1 MALFAR
7 LIPLLVLVVILF
19 ASSAA
24 PLHAQ
29 DELRVIEPTD
39 ISVFIENGEGTTDD
53 AIFISN
59 EGDAVT
65 GTLRVSTFLK
75 ASSPADFASSPI
87 CIIVNGSQCVNSFQT
102 EFTFAEGSVTTIP
115 ITINVVN
122 AANSRLAYGEA
133 TLMVLF
139 GQDTTPDDG
148 TLVTDPLTLA
158 DYRKLFF
165 VPSLYVQDVLETA
178 LIFSVIIM
186 ALAVAYFFYRERPR
200 LYNGLR
206 HPLGEMIWGAQSWT
220 AFLTALV
227 STISVVSLSGNSA
240 GISVSAF
247 STNVYSPTLTILG
260 ILFSALP
267 VLGVFLYRLLGRW
280 SNNDDPQGGNL
291 LGYIVGS
298 ACLVFALMGS
308 VLISANVIQMLV
320 LSTLGITD
328 PPMIPVYLLFV
339 TIASGVVIILTGIY
353 FCSTFRSAI
362 ASQLRAQQ
370 AKQDK
375 AATEDML
382 LDVVQRAWGND
393 NLQTIAALLALEA
406 LPNYDLGILTPE
418 PDNTVFRGIN
428 EGNQSKRAQQQ
439 NMPKPETRDI
449 PKIRL

>member
-1 MALFAR
+1 MARFIR
-7 LIPLLVLVVILF
+7 LIPLLLLVILLF
-19 ASSAA
+19 APSAA

-29 DELRVIEPTD
+29 DELIVIEPSDFT
-39 ISVFIENGEGTTDD
+39 VFIENGEGTADE

-75 ASSPADFASSPI
+75 ASSPPDFAASPI
-87 CIIVNGSQCVNSFQT
+87 CLIVNGSQCVNNFQT
-102 EFTFAEGSVTTIP
+102 EFTLAESSVTTIP
-115 ITINVVN
+115 ITISVVN
-122 AANSRLAYGEA
+122 TPGSSLQYGEA
-133 TLMVLF
+133 TLMVWF
-139 GQDTTPDDG
+139 GQDPTPDDG
-148 TLVTDPLTLA
+148 TVVANPLTLA
-158 DYRKLFF
+158 EYRKLFL

-186 ALAVAYFFYRERPR
+186 AIAVAYFFYKERPQ
-200 LYNGLR
+200 LYQGLR

-240 GISVSAF
+240 GISVNDF
-247 STNVYSPTLTILG
+247 SVNVYAPTLTILG

-267 VLGVFLYRLLGRW
+267 VLGVFVYRLLGRW
-280 SNNDDPQGGNL
+280 SNNDDPLGGNL

-298 ACLVFALMGS
+298 ACIVFALIGS
-308 VLISANVIQMLV
+308 VLISANVIQMLI
-320 LSTLGITD
+320 LSTLGTTD

-339 TIASGVVIILTGIY
+339 TIASGIVILLTGIY

-362 ASQLRAQQ
+362 ASQLRAQET
-370 AKQDK
+370 KKEK
-375 AATEDML
+375 AATEEML

-406 LPNYDLGILTPE
+406 LPDYDLGIAPPL
-418 PDNTVFRGIN
+418 PDDTVFRGMN
-428 EGNQSKRAQQQ
+428 GAKQPKRAAAQSV
-439 NMPKPETRDI
+439 PKPDTRDI